1 MKFYTLL
8 GLLAELDNLS
18 LEELLEV
25 KEKVD
30 KLIQSKTSNIAVFG
44 NITSPGRTGYYTV
57 TKYADRKNVKVF
69 FEGSYSGAKFV
80 SDLVQDSDIVVSSI
94 NQVNNQNDMQ
104 ALDSMIGLVDEWLQD
119 NSGYDEGVYP
129 NIEAGLLHD

>member
-1 MKFYTLL
+1 MRFYTLL

-44 NITSPGRTGYYTV
+44 KITPPGRTGYYTV
-57 TKYADRKNVKVF
+57 TKHPGQKDVKVF
-69 FEGSYSGAKFV
+69 FEGSYSGATFV
-80 SDLVQDSDIVVSSI
+80 SALVQDSDIVVSSI

-119 NSGYDEGVYP
+119 NSGYDEEVYP

>member
-8 GLLAELDNLS
+8 GLLAELDNLG

-30 KLIQSKTSNIAVFG
+30 KLIQSKTSNITVFG
-44 NITSPGRTGYYTV
+44 NITPPLQTDDYTV
-57 TKYADRKNVKVF
+57 TKNPGDRNVKVF
-69 FEGSYSGAKFV
+69 FKGSYSRATFV
-80 SDLVQDSDIVVSSI
+80 PALIQDSDILVSSM

-119 NSGYDEGVYP
+119 DSGFDEEVYP
-129 NIEAGLLHD
+129 NI